1 MTDHPYRELVHAP
14 ADLALEYVQWAKSLR
29 GARQVPFGIPVV
41 DAKVVPFHP
50 GDMIVFCGRPG
61 HAKTSMLSYL
71 ARAEAKRIVERDET
85 DRVVVYVTFE
95 QVAEEIESVFQI
107 NDTYTASDLVW
118 GRVPIEEVERNAI
131 HRASLPIF
139 IIGNSL
145 ARTGAGSPRM
155 YPEIVFQAI
164 ESLEADY
171 SVKPSLILV
180 DYIQLIPI
188 PHQADRHKQVIEAA
202 YRVKEIAQR
211 VGCPAAV
218 AVQARR
224 EVDSRDVKIPG
235 LWDAQWSSAIEQTAD
250 KFFSLWRP
258 WLTEAHRDE
267 YDQPATI
274 TIDQDT
280 YPVSKKLLIMS
291 MLKQRFEDGRYTWGL
306 HFDPRY
312 LKLCAIERD
321 IDEPVGPPYT
331 DGEW

>member
-1 MTDHPYRELVHAP
+1 MTEAYKELVHTP
-14 ADLALEYVQWAKSLR
+14 ADLAHEYVQWAGSLR

-50 GDMIVFCGRPG
+50 GDMVVFCGRPG
-61 HAKTSMLSYL
+61 HAKTSILSYL
-71 ARAEAKRIVERDET
+71 ARSEAKRIVQRKER

-95 QVAEEIESVFQI
+95 QVAEEIESVFQASAQ
-107 NDTYTASDLVW
+107 YTVSDLVW
-118 GRVPIEEVERNAI
+118 GKVSMEDVEKASLS
-131 HRASLPIF
+131 RASLPIF

-145 ARTGAGSPRM
+145 ARTSAGSPRM

-171 SVKPSLILV
+171 HVKPSLILI

-224 EVDSRDVKIPG
+224 EVDSRDIKIPG

-258 WLTEAHRDE
+258 WLTESHTDA
-267 YDQPATI
+267 YGQTATV
-274 TIDQDT
+274 TIDDNQ
-280 YPVSKKLLIMS
+280 YPVSKSLLIMS

-321 IDEPVGPPYT
+321 IDVPAGAS
-331 DGEW
+331 WQ

>member
-1 MTDHPYRELVHAP
+1 MTDPSYRELVHAP

-29 GARQVPFGIPVV
+29 GARQVPFGIPIV

-50 GDMIVFCGRPG
+50 GDMVVFCARPG
-61 HAKTSMLSYL
+61 HAKTSILAYL
-71 ARAEAKRIVERDET
+71 ARAEAKRITERGET

-95 QVAEEIESVFQI
+95 QVAEEIESVFQLS
-107 NDTYTASDLVW
+107 DSFTASDLVW
-118 GRVPIEEVERNAI
+118 GRVPIEDVERNALK
-131 HRASLPIF
+131 RAALPIF

-145 ARTGAGSPRM
+145 ARTGANSPRM

-171 SVKPSLILV
+171 KVKPSLILI
-180 DYIQLIPI
+180 DYIQLIPV

-258 WLTEAHRDE
+258 WLTESHIDE
-267 YDQPATI
+267 FGNPTTV
-274 TIDQDT
+274 TIDNDT
-280 YPVSKKLLIMS
+280 YPVTKQLLVMS
-291 MLKQRFEDGRYTWGL
+291 MLKQRFEDGRHTWGL

-312 LKLCAIERD
+312 LKLCAIETD
-321 IDEPVGPPYT
+321 IDELYGGRYQ
-331 DGEW
+331 